1 MYDILIIGSGL
12 SGLHCAYQL
21 QHTFKKICIL
31 EKEGRIGGR
40 IQTVHTHGMSMEAGA
55 GRFNQHHECVHK
67 LIKALDLESAKIEIP
82 SDLEFTP
89 SGSTYNSG
97 HKTMYKHLNPFDILS
112 PILKKGYLANKQKLR
127 TQTFMEFARSVEPN
141 VDHVQ
146 FILDSFG
153 YYEQLVH
160 MNAYDALKLFD
171 KGMHTRNK
179 FYTLREG
186 MSSIIESLCNRIPDV
201 PIYTG
206 HEVNKIEYVPYEDE
220 PHFLVSVQNRK
231 TPYKTRQCI
240 CAIPQIALKKIP
252 FFRVIRPLLD
262 TIGVK
267 ILCRIYAIFDPNDN
281 WFEHIPKTT
290 TNNGNRYII
299 PINREKGLIMIAY
312 TDSVYAKYWKS
323 LSSKPDAVFSQLQQ
337 NIQDT
342 FGFTIGRPKYLKAFY
357 WETGTA
363 FWKPHFNSDELYKKI
378 MKPIHS
384 MPLYICG
391 ENFSQ
396 SQGWMEGAL
405 ETSWDVIRMIE
416 RDLAITK

>member
-12 SGLHCAYQL
+12 AGLHCAYQL
-21 QHTFKKICIL
+21 QRKTEKMCIL

-40 IQTVHTHGMSMEAGA
+40 IQTVHTHGLSMEAGA
-55 GRFNQHHECVHK
+55 GRFNEHHTCVHK
-67 LIKALDLESAKIEIP
+67 LIKKLGLESAKIEIP

-89 SGSTYNSG
+89 SGTSYNSPQ
-97 HKTMYKHLNPFDILS
+97 KSIYKNCDPFDILN
-112 PILKKGYLANKQKLR
+112 PILRKGRLANKNTLR
-127 TQTFMEFARSVEPN
+127 TETFMEFARRVEPN

-153 YYEQLVH
+153 YYEQLIH

-171 KGMHTRNK
+171 KGMHTRNT

-186 MSSIIESLCNRIPDV
+186 MSTLIKSLCSRIPEV

-206 HEVNKIEYVPYEDE
+206 HEVTKIEYVPYCNQ
-220 PHFLVSVQNRK
+220 PHFLISVKNQK
-231 TPYKTRQCI
+231 TPYKARHCI

-252 FFRVIRPLLD
+252 FFRVMRPLLD
-262 TIGVK
+262 TIGIK
-267 ILCRIYAIFDPNDN
+267 ILCRIYAIFDPKDN
-281 WFEHIPKTT
+281 WFQHIPKTT
-290 TNNGNRYII
+290 TNNENRYII
-299 PINREKGLIMIAY
+299 PIDREKGLIMIAY
-312 TDSVYAKYWKS
+312 TDSVYAKYWRS
-323 LSSKPDAVFSQLQQ
+323 LCSKPDDVFSQLKE
-337 NIQDT
+337 NIYDT
-342 FGFTIGRPKYLKAFY
+342 FGFEISRPKYLKAFY

-363 FWKPHFNSDELYKKI
+363 FWRPHYNSDELYEKI

-384 MPLYICG
+384 IPLYICG

-405 ETSWDVIRMIE
+405 ETSWDVVRMIE
-416 RDLAITK
+416 KELS